1 MYKKILVPTDGSDL
15 SAQAVAAAID
25 FARGSGAEIVA
36 LSVAEPYLIASA
48 ESAMAIDVGAEMEQR
63 RQHAEQNVER
73 VAQAATAAGVPCT
86 TVTAM
91 SPVLHEEIINV
102 ATERN
107 CDLIFIA
114 SHGRRGLSRLF
125 AGSVAQNLLAHSTI
139 PVLVLRPKL
148 A

>member
-25 FARGSGAEIVA
+25 FARGSGAEIIA

-48 ESAMAIDVGAEMEQR
+48 EGAMAIDVGTEMAQR
-63 RQHAEQNVER
+63 RQAAEQNVER
-73 VAQAATAAGVPCT
+73 VAQAAATAGVACS

-91 SPVLHEEIINV
+91 SPVVHEEIINV

-107 CDLIFIA
+107 CDVIFIA

-125 AGSVAQNLLAHSTI
+125 AGSVAQNLLAHSAI

>member
-15 SAQAVAAAID
+15 SAQAVAAAVD

-36 LSVAEPYLIASA
+36 LSVAEPYLVASA

-63 RQHAEQNVER
+63 RQAAQQNVDR
-73 VAQAATAAGVPCT
+73 VAQAAQAAGVPCS
-86 TVTAM
+86 TVTAV
-91 SPVLHEEIINV
+91 SPVPHEEIINV

-125 AGSVAQNLLAHSTI
+125 AGSVAQNLLAHSSI